1 MRIRLDRTAEDIE
14 GQSAVPKAKDKGR
27 EFRPLT
33 GERIF
38 SVFRSRLAEQ
48 PNCALIFPQAV
59 ERNRGLQLHR
69 NLSRGG
75 LGP

>member
-1 MRIRLDRTAEDIE
+1 MKIRLDRTAEDIE
-14 GQSAVPKAKDKGR
+14 GQSAVPRAKDQGR

-38 SVFRSRLAEQ
+38 FVSRSRLAEQ
-48 PNCALIFPQAV
+48 PNCALIFPQAAKV
-59 ERNRGLQLHR
+59 DRGSQLHR
-69 NLSRGG
+69 NQSRGG

>member
-1 MRIRLDRTAEDIE
+1 MKIRLDRTAEDIE
-14 GQSAVPKAKDKGR
+14 GQSAVPRAKDQGR

-33 GERIF
+33 GERNF
-38 SVFRSRLAEQ
+38 SVFRSRLDEQ
-48 PNCALIFPQAV
+48 PNCALIFPHAV
-59 ERNRGLQLHR
+59 HINRGLQLHR